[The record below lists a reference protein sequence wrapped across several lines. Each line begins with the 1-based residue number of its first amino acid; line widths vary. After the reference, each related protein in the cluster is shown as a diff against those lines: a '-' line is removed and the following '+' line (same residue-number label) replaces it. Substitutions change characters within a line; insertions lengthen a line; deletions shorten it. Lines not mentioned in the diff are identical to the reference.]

1 MSLEREAFESSGTF
15 ADYEC
20 VMRRALHVIVRQA
33 GGEMRSNGW
42 LRVTVVAAML
52 IAASEVVAGQITRG
66 SLGGTVR
73 DSQGGVV
80 PGATVTV
87 TSADTNA
94 ERVLYTDAQGFF
106 RAPALEPGLYH
117 VKTELAGFATVERKS
132 IVVRTASETS
142 VDATLAPAGVGEA
155 VTVKAEAANVG
166 LNKTNGTLAHTL
178 DARSVVELPLPGRN
192 INNLVL
198 TAPNASSTTGVGT
211 FAVNGNRSR
220 SNNYMLDGS
229 DNNDVSASVATSQIV
244 PESVAEFQILRNTY
258 SVEFGRNTGGQIN
271 VITKSGSN
279 RFAGDAWDYFQ
290 SNGLNSL
297 TNIEKA
303 AGLKTPAKNVRHQ
316 MGADFGGPILRNQA
330 FFYGLYQRESQAP
343 GATPGPT
350 VRMPTPAGW
359 AALQNVALGAGQ
371 TPASRQAVLQ
381 RLSFLQDVHAQGVAF
396 RNLSNV
402 VVNGVPIE
410 TGQTN
415 VSLVSPSRYHTFLG
429 RGDYRLSQNDNLTVR
444 YSLNDRIDQ
453 NSRSIS
459 NCVFGDRFCGNEDLV
474 DTNLAVSNAH
484 IFSPRM
490 LNESRFSL
498 VRRNL
503 NFAEN
508 DPHSPTAVIS
518 GLFTVGGTAIYP
530 QARITD
536 QYQFSDT
543 VTWTLSRHTLK
554 FGGDVRFT
562 KSFNESAFD
571 SKGTFTFNSLQ
582 DFVNNSAF
590 QLRQALQTSSF
601 DARQWQTFLF
611 VQDDFRLTPDFTVNV
626 GVRYELS
633 DVPLGLFGATDPE
646 SLAVVVPAPTKK
658 DTNNWA
664 PRASFA
670 WSPRTSNWLL
680 GDGAT
685 SIRGGFGIG
694 YDFVYYNLLNVTG
707 SNYPRIVVADT
718 FNVTNL
724 YPSLAP
730 ASATPVFNPL
740 AAYTNAAE
748 DLQNPRQQF
757 YSLTMQREVGSYLFE
772 VGYSG
777 SRGYNGI
784 AQIISN
790 PAILTPE
797 QAALVASTKSAA
809 AIPGT
814 QARRLHPAYGSRTLY
829 GARVGPGG
837 NDVEA
842 RSDYNA
848 VFFSGTKRFSHGL
861 QFNGSYTYSRYY
873 SNNDAAL
880 GEPGTDG
887 SSQRPQSMFNYEA
900 EWARSQYDR
909 PHRVTA
915 SYIWEV
921 PGPKTGLLGYALG
934 GWQLAGITQAQS
946 GRPFTIFTGVDSNG
960 DSNTGSDRP
969 NIDPSGSFTWD
980 AEHRTFKNSGYYV
993 APLGT
998 NNLPLANA
1006 LGDGN
1011 APRNTERGAGFWN
1024 TDLSLMKRFGAGGDR
1039 RLLVRIDAF
1048 NVFNQDSYGNPV
1060 NLMTSASFGQNTN
1073 NWGRRILQLS
1083 GKISF

>member
-1 MSLEREAFESSGTF
+1 
-15 ADYEC
+15 
-20 VMRRALHVIVRQA
+20 
-33 GGEMRSNGW
+33 MRSNVLW
-42 LRVTVVAAML
+42 RVMMVAAMVSGTGVG
-52 IAASEVVAGQITRG
+52 AASAQMTRG
-66 SLGGTVR
+66 SVAGTVR
-73 DSQGGVV
+73 DSQGAVV
-80 PGATVTV
+80 PGATVTI
-87 TSADTNA
+87 TSAEPNA
-94 ERVLYTDAQGFF
+94 DRVLQTDAQGFF
-106 RAPALEPGLYH
+106 RAAALEPGTYH
-117 VKTELAGFATVERKS
+117 VKTELSGFTTVEQKG

-155 VTVKAEAANVG
+155 VTVRAEAPNAG
-166 LNKTNGTLAHTL
+166 LNRTNGTIGHTV
-178 DARSVVELPLPGRN
+178 DARAAVDLPLPGGRN
-192 INNLVL
+192 INNLAL
-198 TAPNASSTTGVGT
+198 TAPNVSSTTGVGT
-211 FAVNGNRSR
+211 YAVNGNRTR
-220 SNNYMLDGS
+220 NNNYMLDGS
-229 DNNDVSASVATSQIV
+229 DNNDVSASLATSQIV
-244 PESVAEFQILRNTY
+244 PEAVAEFQVLTNPY

-279 RFAGDAWDYFQ
+279 RFAGDVWDYFQ
-290 SNGLNSL
+290 SSGLNSL

-316 MGADFGGPILRNQA
+316 MGENVGGPILRNQA
-330 FFYGLYQRESQAP
+330 FFYGLYQRDSQAP
-343 GATPGPT
+343 GAAPGPT
-350 VRMPTPAGW
+350 VRIPTQAGW

-381 RLSFLQDVHAQGVAF
+381 RLSFLQDIHAQGVAF

-402 VVNGVPIE
+402 TVNGAPIE

-415 VSLVSPSRYHTFLG
+415 VNLVSPSRYHTFMG
-429 RGDYRLSQNDNLTVR
+429 RADYRRTQNDNLTVR
-444 YSLNDRIDQ
+444 YSLNDRIDE
-453 NSRSIS
+453 NNPGIS
-459 NCVFGDRFCGNEDLV
+459 NCVFGDRFCGSEDLV

-503 NFAEN
+503 DFPEN
-508 DPHSPTAVIS
+508 DPKSPTANIA
-518 GLFTVGGTAIYP
+518 GLFTVGGLFFYP
-530 QARITD
+530 QARVTD
-536 QYQFSDT
+536 QYQFTDS
-543 VTWTLSRHTLK
+543 VTWTLSRHTVK

-582 DFVNNSAF
+582 DFVNNTTF

-601 DARQWQTFLF
+601 DARQWQTFVF
-611 VQDDFRLTPDFTVNV
+611 MQDDFRLTPDFTVNV
-626 GVRYELS
+626 GLRYELS
-633 DVPLGLFGATDPE
+633 EVPLGLFGATDPE
-646 SLAVVVPAPTKK
+646 SLAVMVPAPAKK

-670 WSPRTSNWLL
+670 WSPRTTNRIL
-680 GDGAT
+680 GDGKT
-685 SIRGGFGIG
+685 SFRGGFGIG
-694 YDFVYYNLLNVTG
+694 YDFLYYNLLNVTG
-707 SNYPRIVVADT
+707 SNYPRIVVADL
-718 FNVTNL
+718 FNVENVYPNL
-724 YPSLAP
+724 TP
-730 ASATPVFNPL
+730 ASATPVFSPL

-748 DLQNPRQQF
+748 DTQNPQQRF
-757 YSLTMQREVGSYLFE
+757 YSLTMQRERGRYLFE
-772 VGYSG
+772 VGYTG
-777 SRGYNGI
+777 SRGYSGV
-784 AQIISN
+784 AQIVAN
-790 PAILTPE
+790 PAVLTAE
-797 QAALVASTKSAA
+797 QAALVASTTNAT

-814 QARRLHPAYGSRTLY
+814 QARRIFPNIGNRTLY

-842 RSDYNA
+842 RSDFNA
-848 VFFSGTKRFSHGL
+848 LFFSATRRFAQGL
-861 QFNGSYTYSRYY
+861 QFNGSYTYSRWY

-887 SSQRPQSMFNYEA
+887 SSQRPQNMFNYEA
-900 EWARSQYDR
+900 EWSRSQFDR

-921 PGPKTGLLGYALG
+921 PGPKSGIMRQVLG
-934 GWQLAGITQAQS
+934 GWQLAGVTQAQS
-946 GRPFTIFTGVDSNG
+946 GRPFTIFTGVDSSG
-960 DSNTGSDRP
+960 DGNTGSDRP
-969 NIDPSGSFTWD
+969 NVDPSGSFTWD
-980 AEHRTFKNSGYYV
+980 ADHRTFRNTGYYV

-1011 APRNTERGAGFWN
+1011 APRNSERGAGYWN
-1024 TDLSLMKRFGAGGDR
+1024 TDLSLMKRFGIGGER
-1039 RLLVRIDAF
+1039 RLMVRLDAF

-1060 NLMTSASFGQNTN
+1060 NVMASPSFGQNLN